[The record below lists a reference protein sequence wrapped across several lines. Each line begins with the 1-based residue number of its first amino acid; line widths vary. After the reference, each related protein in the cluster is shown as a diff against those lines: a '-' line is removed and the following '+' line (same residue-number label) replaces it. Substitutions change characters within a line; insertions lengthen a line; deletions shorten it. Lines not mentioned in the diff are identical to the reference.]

1 MSSTTALHVT
11 QWGDSGEPAVLVHGS
26 FGWGEVTWA
35 AQRPLA
41 DDYRLLL
48 VDRRGFG
55 ASPGPDAGDFDV
67 DAEGIAQLIPDSAH
81 LVGHSYGGVAAL
93 IASTLRPEAVR
104 SLTVA
109 EPPALGLVRGDPAVE
124 QFIARAS
131 EAREQAADAE
141 DYTVRFFAAFGLPPP
156 PLSLEG
162 DGLRAA
168 TSSWRERDPWEAR
181 IDLDALRKAP
191 FPKLVV
197 RGAWDVVPPE
207 AQAAG
212 GRALHAVCDAL
223 VEELQ
228 AQSATIPGVAHSVPR
243 AGEPFNERLRAFWE
257 SA

>member
-1 MSSTTALHVT
+1 VPSRTGLHVT
-11 QWGDSGEPAVLVHGS
+11 QWGDDGDVAVLVHGS
-26 FGWGEVTWA
+26 FGWGEFSWS

-67 DAEGIAQLIPDSAH
+67 DAEAIAELFPDGAH
-81 LVGHSYGGVAAL
+81 VVGHSYGGVAAL
-93 IASTLRPEAVR
+93 LAAARRPEAVR
-104 SLTVA
+104 SLTLT
-109 EPPALGLVRGDPAVE
+109 EPPALGLVRGDAAVE
-124 QFIARAS
+124 RFITRVGA
-131 EAREQAADAE
+131 AREQAADAK
-141 DYTVRFFAAFGLPPP
+141 DFTDRFFAAFGLPPP
-156 PLSLEG
+156 PLTLEG

-181 IDLDALRKAP
+181 IDLNALRDAP

-197 RGAWDVVPPE
+197 RGAWDTAPSE
-207 AQAAG
+207 AEAG
-212 GRALHAVCDAL
+212 RSALHAACDAL
-223 VEELQ
+223 VEGLD

-243 AGEPFNERLRAFWE
+243 AGEPFNELLRAFWE